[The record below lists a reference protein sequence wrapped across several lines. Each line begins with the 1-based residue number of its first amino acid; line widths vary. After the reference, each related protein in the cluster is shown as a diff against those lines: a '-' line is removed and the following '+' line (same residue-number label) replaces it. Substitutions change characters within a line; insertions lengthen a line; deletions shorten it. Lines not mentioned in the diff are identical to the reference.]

1 MTDNNYQFICQN
13 LLKKDSSLFWKEYK
27 RDKNKLCLTL

>member
-13 LLKKDSSLFWKEYK
+13 LLKKDSSLIGKQSK